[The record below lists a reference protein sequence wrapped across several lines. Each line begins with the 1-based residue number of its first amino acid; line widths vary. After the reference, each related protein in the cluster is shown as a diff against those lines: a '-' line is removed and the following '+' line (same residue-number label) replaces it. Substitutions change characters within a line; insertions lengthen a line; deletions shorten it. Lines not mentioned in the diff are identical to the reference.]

1 MRGRARGSDRR
12 FGCDRGETTSRQKL
26 NRLRDT
32 KIENCRTQYSYI
44 RDPTKTTLVNAKN
57 VEQAILCYEV
67 LRNFTTANQKCDG
80 ARFHLWCALVPRFR
94 GAGGHGRSSSGVS
107 SKRRREESRV
117 RTRPKP
123 VATTSDC
130 RLLLANDIARADA
143 ERDPLDRPWVHPTMR
158 NKHHPTPP
166 RWSDSAC
173 GVRPTADHGAR
184 KSVTLSKH
192 NASGPRAPSDIARA
206 RWAAGACGA

>member
-1 MRGRARGSDRR
+1 MRRASHCAARSPSADASYVAPSSSRPPTTGRHRVRPRSLGHRHAGRRARRGSGALPRR
-12 FGCDRGETTSRQKL
+12 RARRDVRHHRRQARRRATL
-26 NRLRDT
+26 GFTLALRA
-32 KIENCRTQYSYI
+32 SS
-44 RDPTKTTLVNAKN
+44 PAWSVLV
-57 VEQAILCYEV
+57 I
-67 LRNFTTANQKCDG
+67 FTVIFT
-80 ARFHLWCALVPRFR
+80 
-94 GAGGHGRSSSGVS
+94 SSGVS

-143 ERDPLDRPWVHPTMR
+143 ERDPLDRQWVRPTVR

-192 NASGPRAPSDIARA
+192 NASGPRAASEIARA